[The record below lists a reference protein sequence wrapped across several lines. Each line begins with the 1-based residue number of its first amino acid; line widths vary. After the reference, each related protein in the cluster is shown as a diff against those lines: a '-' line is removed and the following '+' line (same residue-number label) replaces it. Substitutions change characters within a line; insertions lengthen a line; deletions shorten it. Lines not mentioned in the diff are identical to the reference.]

1 LQQNGVFMQRVRNVI
16 IYGELDH
23 RSSELLLSISTTKI
37 RQLQTAS
44 LLSTFS
50 TSTPA
55 RSQSPQPPVSF
66 ADQSPLSAEV
76 LTQPVSISLTP
87 GPPSHASQA
96 TYSNDIRTREADLE
110 NQEQDVILA
119 ARACFDAREFHRATH
134 LLTKCISLK
143 AKFLRLYCQFIVSGK
158 LIIVKYNCNYPA
170 SGLRKESSEGLA

>member
-1 LQQNGVFMQRVRNVI
+1 MQQNGVFMERVRNVL

-37 RQLQTAS
+37 RQLQAAS

-66 ADQSPLSAEV
+66 ADQSPLSVEV

-96 TYSNDIRTREADLE
+96 TYSKDIRTREADLE
-110 NQEQDVILA
+110 NQEQDIILA
-119 ARACFDAREFHRATH
+119 ARAYFDAREFHRATH
-134 LLTKCISLK
+134 LLTECISLK
-143 AKFLRLYCQFIVSGK
+143 AKFLRLYCQFIVS
-158 LIIVKYNCNYPA
+158 A
-170 SGLRKESSEGLA
+170 